1 MKQKAMRNL
10 CLIAVM
16 LTSAVGCWNSNG
28 FGECTSDED
37 LTLPSNYYENAICED
52 GHAACAEGNVPCK
65 YVAYRES
72 KGVQMFTY
80 GCVPQ
85 DEAADRCVTCPEGMN
100 LCVFEMDQHANGHS
114 WVICSDNAADCWS
127 QLSLGAEDIPVW

>member
-1 MKQKAMRNL
+1 MKQRAMRNL

-16 LTSAVGCWNSNG
+16 LTSAVGCWNSNW

-52 GHAACAEGNVPCK
+52 GRAACAEGNVPCK
-65 YVAYRES
+65 YVAYREA

-85 DEAADRCVTCPEGMN
+85 QETADRCISCPEGMG
-100 LCVFEMDQHANGHS
+100 LCIFLEDEYANGHT
-114 WVICSDNAADCWS
+114 WVTCAENTADCWS
-127 QLSLGAEDIPVW
+127 MVSMSADKLPGW